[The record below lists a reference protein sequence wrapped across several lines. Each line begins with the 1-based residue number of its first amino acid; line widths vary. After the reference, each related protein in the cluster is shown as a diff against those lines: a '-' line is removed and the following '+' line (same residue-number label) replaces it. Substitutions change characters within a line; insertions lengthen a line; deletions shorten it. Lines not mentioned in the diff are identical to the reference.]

1 VRRIAIAAFAGLLAA
16 GCGST
21 KQSSPPTSVAAT
33 TGSATLPQSSACSW
47 QQEAG
52 VLADFGQFTSVDAAN
67 SEIARAGSA
76 GFKGLVVEQRGCNH
90 YAVVLRGLT
99 SVAQGRSLQREGR
112 GVGFHVT
119 LECRS
124 LPLQGVVVAVFGRR
138 PTQAAANRF
147 AAAAV
152 KKGFKGAQVVQDRC
166 ADWAVVLYG
175 LKTASE
181 RQAFAREARAA
192 GFPVTFERG

>member
-1 VRRIAIAAFAGLLAA
+1 M
-16 GCGST
+16 
-21 KQSSPPTSVAAT
+21 
-33 TGSATLPQSSACSW
+33 W

-67 SEIARAGSA
+67 SQIARAGSV
-76 GFKGLVVEQRGCNH
+76 GFKGLVVEQRGCRH

-99 SVAQGRSLQREGR
+99 SLAQGRSLQREAR
-112 GVGFHVT
+112 TVGLDVT

-124 LPLQGVVVAVFGRR
+124 LPLQGGLVAVFGRR
-138 PTQAAANRF
+138 RSQAAANRF

-166 ADWAVVLYG
+166 AEWAVVLYG

>member
-1 VRRIAIAAFAGLLAA
+1 IAAFAGLLVA

-21 KQSSPPTSVAAT
+21 RQSSPPTSVAT
-33 TGSATLPQSSACSW
+33 TTAPVPPSSACLW

-52 VLADFGQFTSVDAAN
+52 VLADFGQFATVDAAN
-67 SEIARAGSA
+67 SEIARAGSV
-76 GFKGLVVEQRGCNH
+76 GFKGLVVEQRGCHH

-99 SVAQGRSLQREGR
+99 SVAQGRSLQREAR
-112 GVGFHVT
+112 SVGLHVT

-124 LPLQGVVVAVFGRR
+124 LPLQGRLVAVFGHRR
-138 PTQAAANRF
+138 TQAAANRF

-166 ADWAVVLYG
+166 
-175 LKTASE
+175 
-181 RQAFAREARAA
+181 
-192 GFPVTFERG
+192 